1 MTIRLIAT
9 LAGLSLL
16 AGAARAETQE
26 IRVAAQYGLGY
37 LPMQVAADRGLVEKR
52 LKEAGL
58 PDTKLSLRQLGGGP
72 VVNDALLSGS
82 IDVGMGG
89 GTVMMTLWD
98 KTMGRQNVRGIVAFC
113 DSPIYLVTT
122 DPRIKSIRDYGPDDR
137 IAVTGLKV
145 TVQALFLEMAAA
157 KEWGWDERFRLDPN
171 AVAMPHPESMAA
183 ILSGRHEVKS
193 HAATIPFVFEEVRDP
208 RARVILTTN
217 DVLGGRHNLI
227 TAWTTETWKRENP
240 KSYAALAAGLED
252 AIELINR
259 DPRAAA
265 ESHTRME
272 KTKLS
277 IEQVA
282 EILGR
287 TNDVAYTATPHRT
300 AEFADFMSRLGLLKN
315 KPASWKD
322 LFFENVHDKA
332 GS

>member
-1 MTIRLIAT
+1 MLRSWVVAT
-9 LAGLSLL
+9 ALVVI
-16 AGAARAETQE
+16 AGAARGETQE

-37 LPMQVAADRGLVEKR
+37 LPMQVAVDRGTIEKR

-58 PDTKLSLRQLGGGP
+58 PETRVALRQLGGGP

-98 KTMGRQNVRGIVAFC
+98 KTLGRQNVKGVAAFC

-122 DPRIKSIRDYGPDDR
+122 DPKIRSIRDYGPDDR

-157 KEWGWDERFRLDPN
+157 KEWGWEDRFRLDQN
-171 AVAMPHPESMAA
+171 AVAMPHPEAVAA
-183 ILSGRHEVKS
+183 ILSRRHEVKS
-193 HAATIPFVFEEVRDP
+193 HAATIPFVFEELRDQ
-208 RARVILTTN
+208 RARTILTTN
-217 DVLGGRHNLI
+217 DVLGGAHTLI
-227 TAWTTETWKRENP
+227 TAWATETWRRENP
-240 KSYAALAAGLED
+240 KAYAAFAAGLED

-259 DPRAAA
+259 DRRAAA
-265 ESHTRME
+265 ESHLRIE
-272 KTKLS
+272 KSKLS
-277 IEQVA
+277 VEQVV

-287 TNDVAYTATPHRT
+287 KDDIAYTSTPRRT
-300 AEFADFMSRLGLLKN
+300 AAFAEFMHRLGQMKN
-315 KPASWKD
+315 EPASWKD
-322 LFFENVHDKA
+322 LFFENVHGKP